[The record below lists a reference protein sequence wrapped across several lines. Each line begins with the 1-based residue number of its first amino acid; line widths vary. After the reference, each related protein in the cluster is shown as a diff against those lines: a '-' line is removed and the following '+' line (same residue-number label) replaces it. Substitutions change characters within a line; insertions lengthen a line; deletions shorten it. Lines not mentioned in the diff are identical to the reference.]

1 MVMDPGKKNQGIDD
15 ESLLR
20 LAASAIHEQ
29 LEEKEKKEEQDFQEI
44 VFTKEELQKK
54 WKKLL
59 WKFRWR
65 EFKDKF
71 RLFLKKTMAA
81 VAAVILA
88 AGGTMVTAM
97 AVSPTI
103 REIVLTDF
111 GKYSTLDMLISG
123 GRVEVPDDWQGSY
136 YPTYI
141 PEGFDYKRTD
151 IDTVMSSL
159 IYENSEGMYLDFT
172 IIIPDADADIGI
184 DTENTTK
191 TEIQIKG
198 RDAILYEK
206 KDRLI
211 SRVLINYEDCVIDI
225 FGPVSSKEIIKI
237 AEKIAIKK

>member
-1 MVMDPGKKNQGIDD
+1 MDPEKKNQGIDD

-29 LEEKEKKEEQDFQEI
+29 FEEEEAQDFQEI
-44 VFTKEELQKK
+44 SFTKEELQKK

-59 WKFRWR
+59 WELRWR
-65 EFKDKF
+65 EFKSNF
-71 RLFLKKTMAA
+71 RLSLKRSMAA
-81 VAAVILA
+81 AAAFILT

-111 GKYSTLDMLISG
+111 GKFSTLNMSISDG
-123 GRVEVPDDWQGSY
+123 EIEVPEDWQERY

-141 PEGFDYKRTD
+141 PKGFNYKKTA
-151 IDTVMSSL
+151 IEPTISSL
-159 IYENSEGMYLDFT
+159 IYEDSEGMYLDFT
-172 IIIPDADADIGI
+172 IIIPDADTDIGI

-191 TEIQIKG
+191 TAIQIKG
-198 RDAILYEK
+198 QDAVLYEK
-206 KDRLI
+206 KNRLI

-225 FGPVSSKEIIKI
+225 VGPVSSEEIIKI
-237 AEKIAIKK
+237 AESIATKK